1 MRYIDAPKVQ
11 NVTSILSFLS
21 LRNRFSAFLI
31 HLILWQPTT
40 NYAKVYYNKKE
51 EVRFMNTK
59 IGIRKWLSF
68 IIAGFVGQLAWAIE
82 NNYFNLYVF
91 DCTKEYTFIPIMVA
105 ASAAAATLTTLLMG
119 ALSDRLGKRKA
130 FISFGYILWGI
141 SIILFAFLDP
151 KSNFNIVASSTMMSG
166 TMIVIMDCVMTFF
179 GSTANDASF
188 NAFVTDNTEESYRG
202 KVESVLSILP
212 LISMI
217 AVVGLAGALTKDG
230 VVNWSIFFYV
240 FGGLTAVV
248 GIVCIFLLPKDV
260 CVPNKEEP
268 YIKNIFYG
276 FRPSVI
282 KNNAILYL
290 TLVTFAVFS
299 IGIQVFMPYLMV
311 YIQNVLKITDLNFT
325 ITLGVVLITA
335 SAITVVFGL
344 FMDRIGKNKIMIPAI
359 LLAVV
364 GAIIFGL
371 VHTQVGVMIAGIILM
386 SGFMIG
392 TAVLGAKVRDYT
404 PEKEVG
410 LFQGVRMI
418 FLVLIPMVTGPYI
431 GQGVSYINKT
441 EYVNEYSK
449 TVVAPNNL
457 IFIFAG
463 IVIAL
468 AVIPAVFVLLKEKK
482 KNEATA

>member
-1 MRYIDAPKVQ
+1 
-11 NVTSILSFLS
+11 
-21 LRNRFSAFLI
+21 
-31 HLILWQPTT
+31 
-40 NYAKVYYNKKE
+40 
-51 EVRFMNTK
+51 MNTK

-91 DCTKEYTFIPIMVA
+91 DCTKQYSFIPIMTA

-119 ALSDRLGKRKA
+119 ALSDRLGKRKI
-130 FISFGYILWGI
+130 FISLGYILWGL
-141 SIILFAFLDP
+141 SIIAFAWLDP
-151 KSNFNIVASSTMMSG
+151 KSSFNIVASSVMMSG

-217 AVVGLAGALTKDG
+217 AVVGLAGALTKDS
-230 VVNWSIFFYV
+230 VVNWSLFFYI
-240 FGGLTAVV
+240 FGGLTTIV

-290 TLVTFAVFS
+290 VLITFAVFS

-311 YIQNVLKITDLNFT
+311 YIQNVLEIKDLNFT

-335 SAITVVFGL
+335 SIVTVVFGL
-344 FMDRIGKNKIMIPAI
+344 FMDRIGKNKVMLPAI
-359 LLAVV
+359 GVAVI
-364 GAIIFGL
+364 GAITFGL
-371 VHTQVGVMIAGIILM
+371 VKTQVGVMICGTILM
-386 SGFMIG
+386 IGFMVG
-392 TAVLGAKVRDYT
+392 TAVFGAKIRDYT

-431 GQGVSYINKT
+431 GMAASYINKT
-441 EYVNEYSK
+441 EYVNEYGN
-449 TVVAPNNL
+449 TVVAPNQF

-468 AVIPAVFVLLKEKK
+468 AVIPALLVLKKEKDAR
-482 KNEATA
+482 NEVPAAE

>member
-1 MRYIDAPKVQ
+1 ME
-11 NVTSILSFLS
+11 S
-21 LRNRFSAFLI
+21 
-31 HLILWQPTT
+31 
-40 NYAKVYYNKKE
+40 
-51 EVRFMNTK
+51 K
-59 IGIRKWLSF
+59 IGIRRWLAF
-68 IIAGFVGQLAWAIE
+68 ILAGFVGQLAWAIE
-82 NNYFNLYVF
+82 NNYFNVYVRY
-91 DCTKEYTFIPIMVA
+91 CTDTYDFIPVMTI
-105 ASAAAATLTTLLMG
+105 ASAAAATITTLFMG
-119 ALSDRLGKRKA
+119 AVSDRLGKRKLL
-130 FISFGYILWGI
+130 ISTGYILWGI

-151 KSNFNIVASSTMMSG
+151 TSTNLHIVNTAFMAG

-217 AVVGLAGALTKDG
+217 AVVGLAGALTKDS
-230 VVNWSIFFYV
+230 VVNWSLFFYI
-240 FGGLTAVV
+240 FGGLTTVV

-290 TLVTFAVFS
+290 VLITFAVFS

-311 YIQNVLKITDLNFT
+311 YIQNVLNITDLNFT

-335 SAITVVFGL
+335 SIVTVVFGL
-344 FMDRIGKNKIMIPAI
+344 FMDRIGKNKVMLPAI
-359 LLAVV
+359 GVAVI
-364 GAIIFGL
+364 GAITFGL
-371 VHTQVGVMIAGIILM
+371 VKTQVGVMICGTILM
-386 SGFMIG
+386 IGFMVG
-392 TAVLGAKVRDYT
+392 TAVFGAKIRDYT

-431 GQGVSYINKT
+431 GMAASYINKT
-441 EYVNEYSK
+441 EYVNEYGN
-449 TVVAPNNL
+449 TVVAPNQF

-468 AVIPAVFVLLKEKK
+468 AVIPALLVLKKEKDAR
-482 KNEATA
+482 NEVPAAE